1 MKINKFIMAFLSIF
15 LILLVFVGSA
25 SATDANTTNILSTVD
40 NDEILSTGN
49 DVSNYSELSREIGS
63 GGHIELQHNY
73 YIYDS
78 GDTITISNN
87 SFIDGKGAII
97 DMAKSTII
105 AFNIAG
111 NNITINNLT
120 IKNANHEYGGEIYSY
135 GGAIYS
141 TYSNYSITN
150 CNFINNTANSGGAIF
165 ASYSNCNITNCYFIN
180 NTADGGGAISTYDSD
195 CNITNCYFINNT
207 ANDGGGAIS
216 TWNNNNVCNIT
227 NCYFIN
233 NTSRS
238 YGGGAIYFCYSYS
251 IVDNC
256 YFINNTS
263 ESNSI
268 HDIYLGGFG
277 GGAILSMSNICNIT
291 NCYFINNTAD
301 GGGAIST
308 CHSDCNIINC
318 YFINNTANEC
328 GGAIH
333 TNYYDS
339 STIFISNSLFLNNM
353 ANATLTISRN
363 INDIEILFTGGN
375 NLLNALSVCDDTN
388 ITFDNVTYFG
398 DKGITN
404 TDIETPIKSFNKSG
418 QNITI
423 VVVVND
429 NLVLNTTK
437 VTNDEG
443 KIILGSIV
451 NVAGKYEI
459 TAHHNRDS
467 NYPEVERNL
476 TFIQPDLVIVAKNV
490 TKYYKGPERFVA
502 NMYDFELNPRVNK
515 SINITINGVI
525 YSRITDENG
534 TVSIAINLG
543 SGTYGVTTSVDNTTV
558 KSSITVLS
566 TVKGGNL
573 TKYYKNA
580 TQYSVQVFDAAGKAV
595 GAGEGVTFD
604 INGVSYCRTT
614 DENGIATLNIN
625 LPPSDYVIT
634 SDYKGCKVSNNITV
648 LPVLSAEDITMK
660 YLDGTQFK
668 ANLIDGQGK
677 PYANRFVTF
686 NIKGKIYE
694 RLTDNNGQVVLNIR
708 LMPGEYIITSS
719 YNGCNIANK
728 ITIS

>member
-1 MKINKFIMAFLSIF
+1 MAFLSIF

-150 CNFINNTANSGGAIF
+150 CNFINNTANSGGAIV
-165 ASYSNCNITNCYFIN
+165 ASYSN
-180 NTADGGGAISTYDSD
+180 
-195 CNITNCYFINNT
+195 
-207 ANDGGGAIS
+207 
-216 TWNNNNVCNIT
+216 
-227 NCYFIN
+227 
-233 NTSRS
+233 
-238 YGGGAIYFCYSYS
+238 
-251 IVDNC
+251 
-256 YFINNTS
+256 
-263 ESNSI
+263 
-268 HDIYLGGFG
+268 
-277 GGAILSMSNICNIT
+277 CNIT

-318 YFINNTANEC
+318 YCINNTANEC

-404 TDIETPIKSFNKSG
+404 TDIEAPIKSFNKSG

-502 NMYDFELNPRVNK
+502 NIYDFELNPRANK

-580 TQYSVQVFDAAGKAV
+580 TQYSVQVFDTAGKAV

-686 NIKGKIYE
+686 NIKGKIYD

>member
-165 ASYSNCNITNCYFIN
+165 ASYSN
-180 NTADGGGAISTYDSD
+180 
-195 CNITNCYFINNT
+195 
-207 ANDGGGAIS
+207 
-216 TWNNNNVCNIT
+216 
-227 NCYFIN
+227 
-233 NTSRS
+233 
-238 YGGGAIYFCYSYS
+238 
-251 IVDNC
+251 
-256 YFINNTS
+256 
-263 ESNSI
+263 
-268 HDIYLGGFG
+268 
-277 GGAILSMSNICNIT
+277 CNIT

-502 NMYDFELNPRVNK
+502 NMYDFELNPRANK

-580 TQYSVQVFDAAGKAV
+580 TQYSVQVFDTAGKAV

-634 SDYKGCKVSNNITV
+634 SDYKGCKISNNITV

-660 YLDGTQFK
+660 YLDGTQF
-668 ANLIDGQGK
+668 NHMQ
-677 PYANRFVTF
+677 
-686 NIKGKIYE
+686 
-694 RLTDNNGQVVLNIR
+694 TDL
-708 LMPGEYIITSS
+708 
-719 YNGCNIANK
+719 
-728 ITIS
+728 